1 MSHDLETGAQGINF
15 SRTDETR
22 HRESPLETGRPKAY
36 DQGQGARAPQQTQPG
51 GEPDWS
57 QYPNAA
63 YLAYILKEVELI
75 RARTDRT
82 NRNTMII
89 VALLSIGIMVLI
101 IAWLDLTGA
110 LPFF

>member
-1 MSHDLETGAQGINF
+1 M
-15 SRTDETR
+15 
-22 HRESPLETGRPKAY
+22 ETGRPNAY
-36 DQGQGARAPQQTQPG
+36 DQGQGASEPQQTQPG
-51 GEPDWS
+51 GEPDWN
-57 QYPNAA
+57 QHPNTA

-75 RARTDRT
+75 RTRTDRT

-89 VALLSIGIMVLI
+89 VALLAIGIVVLI

>member
-1 MSHDLETGAQGINF
+1 
-15 SRTDETR
+15 
-22 HRESPLETGRPKAY
+22 LETGRPNAY
-36 DQGQGARAPQQTQPG
+36 DQGQGASEPQQTQPG
-51 GEPDWS
+51 GEPDWN
-57 QYPNAA
+57 QHPNTA

-75 RARTDRT
+75 RTRTDRT

-89 VALLSIGIMVLI
+89 VALLAIGIVVLI

>member
-1 MSHDLETGAQGINF
+1 MA
-15 SRTDETR
+15 
-22 HRESPLETGRPKAY
+22 TGRPRPY
-36 DQGQGARAPQQTQPG
+36 DQGQGAPEPQQTQPVS
-51 GEPDWS
+51 EPDWN
-57 QYPNAA
+57 QHPNTA

-89 VALLSIGIMVLI
+89 VALLAIGIMVLI
-101 IAWLDLTGA
+101 IVWLDLTGA